1 MIFKGI
7 CLNQESE
14 SFLHISYKLD
24 VLSKDLNA
32 DLQLGNRLFGAVK
45 LTRMLIQ
52 INANIAATAKDVTLV
67 QNFLGQM
74 EIREEMSLFWG

>member
-24 VLSKDLNA
+24 VLSKDLNT

>member
-14 SFLHISYKLD
+14 SFLHILYKLD
-24 VLSKDLNA
+24 VLSKDLNT

>member
-1 MIFKGI
+1 MSLFFTKN
-7 CLNQESE
+7 LY
-14 SFLHISYKLD
+14 ISYKLD
-24 VLSKDLNA
+24 ALSKDLNT

-52 INANIAATAKDVTLV
+52 INTNIAATAKDVTLV